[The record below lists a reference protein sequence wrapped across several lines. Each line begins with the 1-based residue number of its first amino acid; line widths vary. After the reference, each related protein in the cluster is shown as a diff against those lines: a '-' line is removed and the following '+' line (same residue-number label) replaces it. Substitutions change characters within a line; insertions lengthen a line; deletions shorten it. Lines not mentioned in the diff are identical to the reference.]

1 MALGKNIATGRSDAA
16 QNAVMKK
23 VRKPRFVD
31 NAVKHGEYTKLRAGF
46 AVNKPTQ
53 SDFIPATERK
63 YELIEED
70 DTIRLLHNKTDGH
83 RYQGALY
90 FHEDKVT
97 TTST

>member
-46 AVNKPTQ
+46 AVNKPT
-53 SDFIPATERK
+53 SSASAYTF
-63 YELIEED
+63 
-70 DTIRLLHNKTDGH
+70 NKKKL
-83 RYQGALY
+83 RCRR
-90 FHEDKVT
+90 
-97 TTST
+97 